1 MNVFRNMKLA
11 QKISILS
18 IGFLVFLSIM
28 GLASIKQIS
37 KENLKIKELN
47 SVRMT
52 PIIEL
57 GNIKSDIEYIRGAAN
72 SLMDTSDKS
81 SASTAMDTINSRI
94 TTVEKALEK
103 YKSDSTFKTLLEDY
117 NSFITAKDAF
127 ITFTNERGGPGQG
140 NPPSQGTQNGDQENK
155 GAPTAVSDFDK
166 TTNSVVSDFD
176 KIINNHAAAAN
187 QSYKESAS
195 AYKETMI
202 MLLILLGLC
211 VVMTLVL
218 SVIIIKSITI
228 PINKV
233 TQKLQEISQSS
244 GDLTQRI
251 NYESKDEIGQ
261 LSGSFDS
268 FIGKLQGIIS
278 EVAVSAEM
286 IAASGEQL
294 NSAAVITT
302 QSLEGTSNIIANIAE
317 GTADEAATAEETTA
331 SLSEAA
337 RFSQATANASK
348 NTTNNS
354 KRAKE
359 AAENGAVK
367 ISEVVSSITNIAA
380 SSKKVSLIIN
390 ELDESSKKIGDIIKI
405 ITSISEQTN
414 LLALNAAIEAA
425 RAGEAGKGFN
435 VVAEEIRKLADESN
449 NAAREIS
456 ELVKE
461 NQLKSASAVNSV
473 GEVEKKVSLG
483 VTKATEVGESISN
496 IIENVQH
503 IVNEIEQIEDA
514 NEQQAQTTKEIEKAI
529 GNIAATSNEIA
540 GSTENM
546 NEGIREQ
553 LSTMTEIKKSTQK
566 LSESAGKLKKLTS
579 GFRV

>member
-1 MNVFRNMKLA
+1 MNIFRNMKLA

-37 KENLKIKELN
+37 KENSKIKELN
-47 SVRMT
+47 SVRMA

-72 SLMDTSDKS
+72 SLMDSSDKS
-81 SASTAMDTINSRI
+81 STSTVVDTINSRI
-94 TTVEKALEK
+94 TTVEKALQK
-103 YKSDSTFKTLLEDY
+103 YKSDNTFKTLLEDY
-117 NSFITAKDAF
+117 NSFINTKDAF
-127 ITFTNERGGPGQG
+127 ITFTSERGVPGQSS
-140 NPPSQGTQNGDQENK
+140 PPSQGTQNGEQENK

-166 TTNSVVSDFD
+166 ATNSVVSDFD

-187 QSYKESAS
+187 QSYKESTS

-202 MLLILLGLC
+202 MLATLLGLC
-211 VVMTLVL
+211 VLMTLVL
-218 SVIIIKSITI
+218 SAIIIKSITI

-302 QSLEGTSNIIANIAE
+302 QSLEDTSNIIANIAE
-317 GTADEAATAEETTA
+317 GTADEAATAQETTA

-337 RFSQATANASK
+337 RFSQATAIASK

-359 AAENGAVK
+359 AAEKGAVK

-380 SSKKVSLIIN
+380 SSKEVSLIIN
-390 ELDESSKKIGDIIKI
+390 ELEESSKKIGDIIKI

-461 NQLKSASAVNSV
+461 NQFKSASAVNSV

>member
-18 IGFLVFLSIM
+18 LCLLVFLSIM

-37 KENLKIKELN
+37 KENSKIKELN

-72 SLMDTSDKS
+72 SLMNSSDKS
-81 SASTAMDTINSRI
+81 SASTVVDTINSRI

-127 ITFTNERGGPGQG
+127 ITFASERGMPGEG
-140 NPPSQGTQNGDQENK
+140 NPPSQDTKNEEQENK

-166 TTNSVVSDFD
+166 ATNSVVSDFD
-176 KIINNHAAAAN
+176 EIINNHAAAAN

-202 MLLILLGLC
+202 MLLTLLGLC
-211 VVMTLVL
+211 VVMTLIL

-286 IAASGEQL
+286 IAESGEQL
-294 NSAAVITT
+294 NNAAVLTT
-302 QSLEGTSNIIANIAE
+302 QSLEDTSNIIANIAE
-317 GTADEAATAEETTA
+317 GTADEAATAQETTA

-337 RFSQATANASK
+337 RFSQATAIASK

-359 AAENGAVK
+359 AAEKGAVK

-380 SSKKVSLIIN
+380 SSKEVSLIIN
-390 ELDESSKKIGDIIKI
+390 ELEESSKKIGDIIKI

-461 NQLKSASAVNSV
+461 NQFKSASAVNSV